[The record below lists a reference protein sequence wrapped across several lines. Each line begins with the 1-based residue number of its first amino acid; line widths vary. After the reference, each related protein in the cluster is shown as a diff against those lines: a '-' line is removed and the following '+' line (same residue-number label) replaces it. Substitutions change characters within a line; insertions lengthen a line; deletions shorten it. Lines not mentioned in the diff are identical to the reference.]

1 MMQVQEYGGM
11 KTKKVYEYRL
21 TGLTCADCAAKLER
35 MIRALPGVIDARLNF
50 GASKVT
56 VVGREL
62 SSEQIN
68 RLGAFD
74 GIRVLEADQEGVP
87 GWTQSRQTLL
97 TGASFVLLVAAFLL
111 QGFSSSPLPVPLY
124 ILATVLGGWETAKKG
139 LPNLVRLRFDMN
151 ALMTVA
157 VGGALG
163 IGYWSEA
170 AVVAFLFG
178 VSETLQVYTTEKARS
193 SLKSLLSLAPPM
205 AVLLRD
211 GQEVSV
217 PVEDVQ
223 VGETMVVK
231 PGEKLAM
238 DGRVLR
244 GTSALNQ
251 AAITGES
258 IPVPKGPGDEVFA
271 GTLNEQGSLEVE
283 VTKKSD
289 DTTLAKIIA
298 MVEEAQ
304 EKRTSTQSFIDRFAA
319 WYTPLILVL
328 AAGILV
334 LKPLVW
340 ETPWTVS
347 LYDALALLIV
357 ACPCALVVSTP
368 MAIVS
373 AIGNAAK
380 KGVLIKGG
388 IHLENAGSIRAIAF
402 DKTGTLTKG
411 APQVT
416 DVIPLGGISKETVIS
431 LAAGLERR
439 SEHPIARAILH
450 HADKQSIEPAAMT
463 HFAARAGLGAEARWK
478 EETIWIGNPRLFQE
492 EDVSL
497 EEVEATL
504 LRLQQQGKTVVLLG
518 NEKGVIGFIAV
529 ADEVR
534 EKSRQAVAALKTIGM
549 EHTVLLTGDNEATAR
564 SVAQDVGTDAFQAEL
579 LPADKV
585 KAVETL
591 RQRHGRVMMVGDG
604 MNDAPALATATTGVA
619 MGGAGTDTALETADI
634 VLMADDLSKLPF
646 TVRLSRSALR
656 VIRQNIAFA
665 LLTKFIAVY
674 LVFPGWLTLWLAI
687 FADMG
692 ATILVALNSLRL
704 LRIRP

>member
-1 MMQVQEYGGM
+1 MPQQERRE
-11 KTKKVYEYRL
+11 KTGETYVYRL

-35 MIRALPGVIDARLNF
+35 MIGDVPGVEDVRLNF

-56 VVGREL
+56 VVGKEL
-62 SSEQIN
+62 SVQQLN

-74 GIRVLEADQEGVP
+74 GIRVMEEEDGLVP
-87 GWTQSRQTLL
+87 DWAQSRQTFL
-97 TGASFVLLVAAFLL
+97 TGLSLTFLVAAFLMEWL
-111 QGFSSSPLPVPLY
+111 SPSPLSVVLFAA
-124 ILATVLGGWETAKKG
+124 ATVLGGWETAKKG
-139 LPNLVRLRFDMN
+139 IPNLLRLRFDMN

-163 IGYWSEA
+163 IGYWEEA

-178 VSETLQVYTTEKARS
+178 VSETLQVYTTDKARS
-193 SLKSLLSLAPPM
+193 SLRNLLSLAPPT

-211 GQEVSV
+211 GREITV
-217 PVEDVQ
+217 PVEEVE

-238 DGRVLR
+238 DGLILR
-244 GTSALNQ
+244 GRSSINQ

-258 IPVPKGPGDEVFA
+258 IPVVKEPGDEVFA
-271 GTLNEQGSLEVE
+271 GTFNEQGTLDVK
-283 VTKKSD
+283 VTKRSG

-298 MVEEAQ
+298 MVEDAQ
-304 EKRTSTQSFIDRFAA
+304 EKRTSTQSFVDRFAA
-319 WYTPLILVL
+319 WYTPAILVL
-328 AAGILV
+328 AAGILL
-334 LKPLVW
+334 LKPLLW
-340 ETPWTVS
+340 GTTWTSS

-373 AIGNAAK
+373 AIGNAANN
-380 KGVLIKGG
+380 GVLIKGG
-388 IHLENAGSIRAIAF
+388 IHLENAGSIQAIAF

-411 APQVT
+411 EPVVT
-416 DVIPLGGISKETVIS
+416 DVIPLAGQSERELLTV
-431 LAAGLERR
+431 AAGLERR
-439 SEHPIARAILH
+439 SEHPIARAILRYAEDH
-450 HADKQSIEPAAMT
+450 SIDGADVT
-463 HFAARAGLGAEARWK
+463 DFTARSGLGAEARLK
-478 EETIWIGNPRLFQE
+478 GTRVWIGNPRLFQE
-492 EDVSL
+492 EGLSL
-497 EEVEATL
+497 GPVKETL
-504 LRLQQQGKTVVLLG
+504 LYLQQQGKTAVLLG
-518 NEKGVIGFIAV
+518 NERGVTGLIAV

-534 EKSRQAVAALKTIGM
+534 EKSRRAVAALKENGIQHTI
-549 EHTVLLTGDNEATAR
+549 LLTGDNEATAR
-564 SVAQDVGTDAFQAEL
+564 TVAGDVGVDQFRSEL

-585 KAVETL
+585 KAVEEL
-591 RQRHGRVMMVGDG
+591 RRSHGKVAMVGDG
-604 MNDAPALATATTGVA
+604 INDAPALATATTGVA

-656 VIRQNIAFA
+656 VIKQNITFA